1 MKTHPLKSTRNLV
14 GTCCVSRE
22 FDIQF
27 SSNNIGAAAV
37 DNYMKYFCYWMAA
50 ALSLTALETRV
61 VHGAEAV
68 TAAKESKPFAF
79 VCESD
84 YEFVSG
90 GDFDGDG
97 RSDVVIVDKLTGKFR
112 LGYQLTSGTY
122 SWMNVRLSGIDHV
135 AGITVGKLISASR
148 DAVALAAPDANR
160 VAIFDVSK
168 LATMEPP
175 VAVSPQAL
183 GPNTLVAIDIGGAG
197 NTAHQD
203 LYVSTM
209 YNDPTPNHVT
219 LMRNDGVG
227 FSDLSDTPVT
237 GEVGRG
243 NRVCLKAGGP
253 DLAGVLLSD
262 ESSAT
267 FRVENLTTGK
277 SATVAEAAGIPAKSA
292 YVVGS
297 FRGLPLR
304 EVIFYKPGESN
315 LLAYPVEEPVPG
327 KFQFGAAH
335 SFNVGQAIQQ
345 AFALPATGGDKLLII
360 FGSGETGGIH
370 SFTGTTAP
378 ALLQPVTAAPGE
390 VLFGAIISTDHF
402 LLLSGRAGGKF
413 SSRFQTY
420 KYTGAKYE
428 AGLAGDL
435 ATLDETDVA
444 IHARILANLT
454 VTNEAEM
461 KPYTNTIP
469 ATQVSYVMMPIP
481 GGEFVMGSPE
491 AEAGRKADEG
501 PQHKVK
507 IAPFW
512 MGRCEITWNEFQ
524 LFMYPDEERKF
535 KDTMAT
541 DPAVDK
547 ISDAVTRPTKP
558 YTEMSFGMGKDGYP
572 AISMT
577 QHAAN
582 KYCQWLS
589 AKTGEFY
596 RLPTEAEWEYAC
608 RAGSTTAYFY
618 GDDPAKL
625 DEYAWYGK
633 NSDWKYQKAGRKKP
647 NAWGLHDMHG
657 NVIEWTLDQYDPDYY
672 HQLLAGN
679 PAASPWNKSSKPYPH
694 SVRGGS
700 WDDDDPLVLRSAA
713 RRGSDRAWK
722 MQDPQLPKSVWY
734 HSDAPFVGFRIVRP
748 LKVPPPE
755 ELSKYWTSGVERD

>member
-1 MKTHPLKSTRNLV
+1 
-14 GTCCVSRE
+14 
-22 FDIQF
+22 
-27 SSNNIGAAAV
+27 
-37 DNYMKYFCYWMAA
+37 MAA
-50 ALSLTALETRV
+50 ALSLAALETRV

-68 TAAKESKPFAF
+68 TADGETKPYSF
-79 VCESD
+79 VYESD

-97 RSDVVIVDKLTGKFR
+97 RSDAVIVDKLTGKFR
-112 LGYQLTSGTY
+112 LGYQLTPGTY
-122 SWMNVRLSGIDHV
+122 SWMNVRVSGIDHV
-135 AGITVGKLISASR
+135 AGISVGRLNSTDR
-148 DAVALAAPDANR
+148 DAVVIVAPDANR

-168 LATMEPP
+168 AATAEPP

-183 GPNTLVAIDIGGAG
+183 GPNAIVAIDIGGAG

-203 LYVSTM
+203 LYIGTM

-219 LMRNDGVG
+219 LMRNDGSS
-227 FSDLSDTPVT
+227 FNDLSDAPMT
-237 GEVGRG
+237 GEVGRA
-243 NRVCLKAGGP
+243 NRISLKAGEP
-253 DLAGVLLSD
+253 VLAGVVISG
-262 ESSAT
+262 ESAAT

-277 SATVAEAAGIPAKSA
+277 SATVAEATGIPAKSA
-292 YVVGS
+292 YVFGS

-304 EVIFYKPGESN
+304 EVVFYKPGESN
-315 LLAYPVEEPVPG
+315 LLAYPVEEPAPG
-327 KFQFGAAH
+327 NLQFGAAR

-345 AFALPATGGDKLLII
+345 AFALPAAGGDKLLII

-370 SFTGTTAP
+370 SFNGTTAP
-378 ALLQPVTAAPGE
+378 ALLQSVTATPGE
-390 VLFGAIISTDHF
+390 VLSGAIISTDHF

-420 KYTGAKYE
+420 KYTGTKFE

-454 VTNEAEM
+454 VTNEAGM
-461 KPYTNTIP
+461 KPYTNTISGS
-469 ATQVSYVMMPIP
+469 QVSYVMMPIP

-541 DPAVDK
+541 NPDVDK

-608 RAGSTTAYFY
+608 RAGSTTAYSF
-618 GDDPAKL
+618 GDDAAKL
-625 DEYAWYGK
+625 AEYAWYGK
-633 NSDWKYQKAGRKKP
+633 NSDWKYQKVGRKKP
-647 NAWGLHDMHG
+647 NAWGLLDMHG
-657 NVIEWTLDQYDPDYY
+657 NVLEWTLDGYDPNCYQ
-672 HQLLAGN
+672 QLLAGN
-679 PAASPWNKSSKPYPH
+679 PVESPWIKATKPYPH
-694 SVRGGS
+694 SARGGS
-700 WDDDDPLVLRSAA
+700 WDDDDPAVLRSAA
-713 RRGSDRAWK
+713 RRGSERAWK

-734 HSDAPFVGFRIVRP
+734 HSDAPFVGFRIIRP
-748 LKVPPPE
+748 LRVPPPE